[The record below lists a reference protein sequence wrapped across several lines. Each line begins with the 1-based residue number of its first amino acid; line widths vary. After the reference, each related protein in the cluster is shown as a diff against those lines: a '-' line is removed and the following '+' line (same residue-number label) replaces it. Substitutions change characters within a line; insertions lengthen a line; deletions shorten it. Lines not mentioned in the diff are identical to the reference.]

1 MWQRLEND
9 RVRGGSPTVRKGVF
23 KGDFGMAEQSKL
35 PPEVIGCIVL
45 GILIDI
51 VAFVLVASERI
62 NVRSAI
68 FLMFFGTMVGFIP
81 TMISKMKLPK

>member
-1 MWQRLEND
+1 M
-9 RVRGGSPTVRKGVF
+9 RVPHRT
-23 KGDFGMAEQSKL
+23 GDFGMVEQSKL
-35 PPEVIGCIVL
+35 PPEVLGCIVL
-45 GILIDI
+45 GILIDV